1 MPKYHLTKA
10 EYNLMEIVWEC
21 EPIIS
26 RELVE
31 KCAIKFQWKKSTT
44 YTNLKKLVDKK
55 MVLNCDSIVKALI
68 SKSEYETTQRKE
80 IIKNYFSDS
89 LPQFLLAF
97 IQDEELSR
105 EEIQELEDIIDEYKG
120 GLDD

>member
-1 MPKYHLTKA
+1 MNKYHLTKA
-10 EYNLMEIVWEC
+10 EYNLMEIIWEC
-21 EPIIS
+21 EPVAS

-31 KCAIKFQWKKSTT
+31 KCAIKFEWKKSTT

-55 MVLNCDSIVKALI
+55 MVLNIDSIVKTLI
-68 SKSEYETTQRKE
+68 SKPEYEITQRKE

-97 IQDEELSR
+97 IRDEKLSR
-105 EEIQELEDIIDEYKG
+105 EEIQELENIIDEYKE